1 MELTIKLLL
10 ALGFEEQEIKPQYG
24 QRHECS
30 SERNL
35 LVSHIFIL
43 KSQGTRYYLLRA
55 NGGWWFGDEPLDD
68 GGWDCMGHAI
78 THVEEM
84 IGFAYHDGLKD
95 GANELRKELAELMKP
110 VD

>member
-1 MELTIKLLL
+1 
-10 ALGFEEQEIKPQYG
+10 
-24 QRHECS
+24 
-30 SERNL
+30 
-35 LVSHIFIL
+35 
-43 KSQGTRYYLLRA
+43 
-55 NGGWWFGDEPLDD
+55 
-68 GGWDCMGHAI
+68 MGHAI